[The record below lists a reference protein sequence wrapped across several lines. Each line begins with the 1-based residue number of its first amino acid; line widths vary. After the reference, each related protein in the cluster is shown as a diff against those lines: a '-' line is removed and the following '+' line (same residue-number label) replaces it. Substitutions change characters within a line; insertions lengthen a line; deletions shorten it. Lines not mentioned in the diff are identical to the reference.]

1 MNILRVMERARNK
14 KGIEAI
20 VGAVLLIVITVV
32 AAVLLYLWFTG
43 YLTGTASK
51 APQINT
57 VQQFIVTGASIS
69 SSGQVTAYVENTG
82 NVPVTIAQ
90 ANVLNSTNGAV
101 VCAAIPGG
109 SGSGAPTSPTNL
121 SPTSVSSGGSVGTV
135 TFSCSSPT
143 LKPGQSYTIQLIS
156 NSGVSAEYTTTAS

>member
-1 MNILRVMERARNK
+1 MNRR
-14 KGIEAI
+14 GIEAI

-69 SSGQVTAYVENTG
+69 SSGSVTAYVENTG
-82 NVPVTIAQ
+82 NVPVTIVQ
-90 ANVLNSTNGAV
+90 ANVLNPQNGQVLCSAAV
-101 VCAAIPGG
+101 GDTGTGYPSPA
-109 SGSGAPTSPTNL
+109 SLTSIT
-121 SPTSVSSGGSVGTV
+121 VSSSGNIGTV
-135 TFSCSSPT
+135 SFTCSST
-143 LKPGQSYTIQLIS
+143 STGTGISSGQSYTIQLIS
-156 NSGVSAEYTTTAS
+156 NNGVSAEYTTTAS

>member
-1 MNILRVMERARNK
+1 MNRR
-14 KGIEAI
+14 GIEAI

-69 SSGQVTAYVENTG
+69 HSTTTTGAYTVTAYVENTG
-82 NVPVTIAQ
+82 NVPVTIVQ
-90 ANVLNSTNGAV
+90 ANVLNPQNGQVLCSAAV
-101 VCAAIPGG
+101 GG
-109 SGSGAPTSPTNL
+109 TGNGSTSPTSL
-121 SPTSVSSGGSVGTV
+121 SLNPTTVSSSGNIGTV
-135 TFSCSSPT
+135 SFTCSSSSGISS
-143 LKPGQSYTIQLIS
+143 GQSYTIQLIS
-156 NSGVSAEYTTTAS
+156 NNGVSAEYTTTAS

>member
-1 MNILRVMERARNK
+1 MSNGKSMNRR
-14 KGIEAI
+14 GIEAI

-69 SSGQVTAYVENTG
+69 SSGSVTAYVENTG
-82 NVPVTIAQ
+82 NVPVTIVQ
-90 ANVLNSTNGAV
+90 ANVLNPQNGQV
-101 VCAAIPGG
+101 VCSAAVGG
-109 SGSGAPTSPTNL
+109 TGTGSTSSL
-121 SPTSVSSGGSVGTV
+121 GSLTSTTVSSSGNVGTV
-135 TFSCSSPT
+135 SFTCSGING
-143 LKPGQSYTIQLIS
+143 GQSYTIQLIS
-156 NSGVSAEYTTTAS
+156 NNGVSAEYTTTAS

>member
-1 MNILRVMERARNK
+1 MNRH
-14 KGIEAI
+14 GIEAI

-69 SSGQVTAYVENTG
+69 PSTTGAYTVTAYVENTG
-82 NVPVTIAQ
+82 NVPVTIVQ
-90 ANVLNSTNGAV
+90 ANVLNPQNGQVLCSAAV
-101 VCAAIPGG
+101 GG
-109 SGSGAPTSPTNL
+109 TGNGSTSPTSL
-121 SPTSVSSGGSVGTV
+121 TSTTVSSSGNVGTV
-135 TFSCSSPT
+135 SFTCGSGISS
-143 LKPGQSYTIQLIS
+143 GQSYTIQLIS
-156 NSGVSAEYTTTAS
+156 NNGVSAEYTTTAS

>member
-1 MNILRVMERARNK
+1 MNRR
-14 KGIEAI
+14 GIEAI

-69 SSGQVTAYVENTG
+69 SSTGSVTAYVENTG
-82 NVPVTIAQ
+82 NVPVTIEQ
-90 ANVLNSTNGAV
+90 ANVLNPQNGQV
-101 VCAAIPGG
+101 VCSAAVGG
-109 SGSGAPTSPTNL
+109 TGNGYPSTASLTATT
-121 SPTSVSSGGSVGTV
+121 VSSSGNIGTV
-135 TFSCSSPT
+135 SFTCSST
-143 LKPGQSYTIQLIS
+143 STGISSGQSYTIQLIS
-156 NSGVSAEYTTTAS
+156 NNGVSAEYTTTAS

>member
-1 MNILRVMERARNK
+1 MNRR
-14 KGIEAI
+14 GIEAI

-69 SSGQVTAYVENTG
+69 HSTTTTGAYTVTAYVENTG
-82 NVPVTIAQ
+82 NVPVTIVQ
-90 ANVLNSTNGAV
+90 ANVLNPQNGQV
-101 VCAAIPGG
+101 VCSAAVGDTGNG
-109 SGSGAPTSPTNL
+109 SPSSPASLVSITVSSSGNVGTVSFTC
-121 SPTSVSSGGSVGTV
+121 SPTSTGING
-135 TFSCSSPT
+135 
-143 LKPGQSYTIQLIS
+143 GQSYTIQLIS
-156 NSGVSAEYTTTAS
+156 NNGVSAEYTTTAS

>member
-1 MNILRVMERARNK
+1 MNRR
-14 KGIEAI
+14 GIEAI

-69 SSGQVTAYVENTG
+69 SGTVTAYVENTG
-82 NVPVTIAQ
+82 NVPVTIVQ
-90 ANVLNSTNGAV
+90 ANVLNPQNGQV
-101 VCAAIPGG
+101 VCSAVASGAGTGSTSSLPSFSSTTVSS
-109 SGSGAPTSPTNL
+109 SGSIGIVSFTCSP
-121 SPTSVSSGGSVGTV
+121 SPFSS
-135 TFSCSSPT
+135 
-143 LKPGQSYTIQLIS
+143 GQSYTIQLIS
-156 NSGVSAEYTTTAS
+156 NNGVSAEYTTTAS

>member
-1 MNILRVMERARNK
+1 MNRR
-14 KGIEAI
+14 GIEAI

-69 SSGQVTAYVENTG
+69 TSTTGATVTAYVENTG
-82 NVPVTIAQ
+82 NVPVTIVQ
-90 ANVLNSTNGAV
+90 ANVLNPQNGQV
-101 VCAAIPGG
+101 VCSAAVGG
-109 SGSGAPTSPTNL
+109 TGNGSPSSPSSL
-121 SPTSVSSGGSVGTV
+121 SSTTVSSLGNVTAISFNCGSNLL
-135 TFSCSSPT
+135 SS
-143 LKPGQSYTIQLIS
+143 GRSYTIQLIS
-156 NSGVSAEYTTTAS
+156 NNGVSAEYTTTAS

>member
-1 MNILRVMERARNK
+1 MNRR
-14 KGIEAI
+14 GIEAI

-69 SSGQVTAYVENTG
+69 SSTGLVTAYVENTG
-82 NVPVTIAQ
+82 NVPVTIVQ
-90 ANVLNSTNGAV
+90 ANVLNPQNGQVLCSAAV
-101 VCAAIPGG
+101 GG
-109 SGSGAPTSPTNL
+109 TGNGSTSPTSLN
-121 SPTSVSSGGSVGTV
+121 PTTVSSSGNVGTV
-135 TFSCSSPT
+135 SFTCSSSSGISS
-143 LKPGQSYTIQLIS
+143 GQSYTIQLIS
-156 NSGVSAEYTTTAS
+156 NNGVSAEYTTTAS

>member
-1 MNILRVMERARNK
+1 MNRR
-14 KGIEAI
+14 GIEAI

-69 SSGQVTAYVENTG
+69 SSGSVTAYVENTG
-82 NVPVTIAQ
+82 NVPVTIVQ
-90 ANVLNSTNGAV
+90 ANVLNPQNGQV
-101 VCAAIPGG
+101 VCSAAVGDTGNG
-109 SGSGAPTSPTNL
+109 SPSSPASLVSITVSSSGNVGTVSFTC
-121 SPTSVSSGGSVGTV
+121 SPTSTGING
-135 TFSCSSPT
+135 
-143 LKPGQSYTIQLIS
+143 GQSYTIQLIS
-156 NSGVSAEYTTTAS
+156 NNGVSAEYTTTAS

>member
-1 MNILRVMERARNK
+1 MERARNK

-57 VQQFIVTGASIS
+57 VQQFIVTGASIT
-69 SSGQVTAYVENTG
+69 SSGTVTAYVENTG
-82 NVPVTIAQ
+82 NVPVTIVQ
-90 ANVLNSTNGAV
+90 ANVLNAENGAV
-101 VCAAIPGG
+101 VCTAAVGGTGTG
-109 SGSGAPTSPTNL
+109 SGTSSPTSLTTT
-121 SPTSVSSGGSVGTV
+121 PTSVSSSGYVGTV
-135 TFSCSSPT
+135 SFTCPSSSISS
-143 LKPGQSYTIQLIS
+143 GQSYTIQLIS
-156 NSGVSAEYTTTAS
+156 NSGVSAEYTTTASQ

>member
-1 MNILRVMERARNK
+1 MNRR
-14 KGIEAI
+14 GIEAI

-69 SSGQVTAYVENTG
+69 SGSVTAYVENTG
-82 NVPVTIAQ
+82 NVPVTIVQ
-90 ANVLNSTNGAV
+90 ANVLNPQNGQVLCSAAV
-101 VCAAIPGG
+101 GDTGTGYPSPA
-109 SGSGAPTSPTNL
+109 SLTSIT
-121 SPTSVSSGGSVGTV
+121 VSSSGNIGTV
-135 TFSCSSPT
+135 SFTCSST
-143 LKPGQSYTIQLIS
+143 STGTGIISGQSYTIQLIS
-156 NSGVSAEYTTTAS
+156 NNGVSAEYTTTAS

>member
-1 MNILRVMERARNK
+1 MNRR
-14 KGIEAI
+14 GIEAI

-69 SSGQVTAYVENTG
+69 SSGSVTAYVENTG
-82 NVPVTIAQ
+82 NVPVTIVQ
-90 ANVLNSTNGAV
+90 ANVLNPQNGQV
-101 VCAAIPGG
+101 VCSAAVGG
-109 SGSGAPTSPTNL
+109 TGNGYPSTASLTATT
-121 SPTSVSSGGSVGTV
+121 VSSSGNIGTV
-135 TFSCSSPT
+135 SFTCSST
-143 LKPGQSYTIQLIS
+143 STGISSGQSYTIQLIS
-156 NSGVSAEYTTTAS
+156 NNGVSAEYTTTAS

>member
-1 MNILRVMERARNK
+1 MNRR
-14 KGIEAI
+14 GIEAI

-69 SSGQVTAYVENTG
+69 SSGSVTAYVENTG
-82 NVPVTIAQ
+82 NVPVTIVQ
-90 ANVLNSTNGAV
+90 ANVLNPQNGQV
-101 VCAAIPGG
+101 VCSAAVGDTGNG
-109 SGSGAPTSPTNL
+109 SPSSPASLTSITVSSSGNVGTVSFTC
-121 SPTSVSSGGSVGTV
+121 SPTSTGISS
-135 TFSCSSPT
+135 
-143 LKPGQSYTIQLIS
+143 GQSYTIQLIS
-156 NSGVSAEYTTTAS
+156 NNGVSAEYTTTAS

>member
-1 MNILRVMERARNK
+1 MNRR
-14 KGIEAI
+14 GIEAI

-69 SSGQVTAYVENTG
+69 PSTTGAYTVTAYVENTG
-82 NVPVTIAQ
+82 NVPVTIVQ
-90 ANVLNSTNGAV
+90 ANVLNPQNGQVLCSAAV
-101 VCAAIPGG
+101 GG
-109 SGSGAPTSPTNL
+109 TGNGSTSPTSLN
-121 SPTSVSSGGSVGTV
+121 PTTVSSSGNVGTV
-135 TFSCSSPT
+135 SFTCSSSSGISS
-143 LKPGQSYTIQLIS
+143 GQSYTIQLIS
-156 NSGVSAEYTTTAS
+156 NNGVSAEYTTTAS

>member
-1 MNILRVMERARNK
+1 MERARNK

-57 VQQFIVTGASIS
+57 VQQFIVTGASIT
-69 SSGQVTAYVENTG
+69 SSGTVTAYVENTG
-82 NVPVTIAQ
+82 NVPVTIVQ
-90 ANVLNSTNGAV
+90 ANVLNAENGAV
-101 VCAAIPGG
+101 VCTAAVGGTG
-109 SGSGAPTSPTNL
+109 SGTSSPTSL
-121 SPTSVSSGGSVGTV
+121 SATSVSSSGSVGTV
-135 TFSCSSPT
+135 SFTCPSSSISS
-143 LKPGQSYTIQLIS
+143 GQSYTIQLIS

>member
-1 MNILRVMERARNK
+1 MNRR
-14 KGIEAI
+14 GIEAI

-69 SSGQVTAYVENTG
+69 SSGSVTAYVENTG
-82 NVPVTIAQ
+82 NVPVTIVQ
-90 ANVLNSTNGAV
+90 ANVLNPQNGQV
-101 VCAAIPGG
+101 VCSAAVGG
-109 SGSGAPTSPTNL
+109 TGNGSPSSPASLVSIT
-121 SPTSVSSGGSVGTV
+121 VSSSGSVGTV
-135 TFSCSSPT
+135 SFTCGSSSGISS
-143 LKPGQSYTIQLIS
+143 GQSYTIQLIS
-156 NSGVSAEYTTTAS
+156 NNGVSAEYTTTAS

>member
-1 MNILRVMERARNK
+1 MNRR
-14 KGIEAI
+14 GIEAI

-69 SSGQVTAYVENTG
+69 PSTTGAYIVTAYVENTG
-82 NVPVTIAQ
+82 NVPVTIVQ
-90 ANVLNSTNGAV
+90 ANVLNPQNGQVLCSAAV
-101 VCAAIPGG
+101 GG
-109 SGSGAPTSPTNL
+109 TGNGSTSPTSLN
-121 SPTSVSSGGSVGTV
+121 PTTVSSSGNVGTV
-135 TFSCSSPT
+135 SFTCSSSSGISS
-143 LKPGQSYTIQLIS
+143 GQSYTIQLIS
-156 NSGVSAEYTTTAS
+156 NNGVSAEYTTTAS

>member
-1 MNILRVMERARNK
+1 MNRR
-14 KGIEAI
+14 GIEAI

-69 SSGQVTAYVENTG
+69 SSGSVTAYVENTG
-82 NVPVTIAQ
+82 NVPVTIEQ
-90 ANVLNSTNGAV
+90 ANVLNPQNGQV
-101 VCAAIPGG
+101 VCSAAVSGTDTG
-109 SGSGAPTSPTNL
+109 STSSLGSLTST
-121 SPTSVSSGGSVGTV
+121 TVSSSGNVGTV
-135 TFSCSSPT
+135 SFTCSGISS
-143 LKPGQSYTIQLIS
+143 GRSYTIQLIS
-156 NSGVSAEYTTTAS
+156 NNGVSAEYTTTAS

>member
-1 MNILRVMERARNK
+1 MNRR
-14 KGIEAI
+14 GIEAI

-69 SSGQVTAYVENTG
+69 SSGSVTAYVENTG
-82 NVPVTIAQ
+82 NVPVTIVQ
-90 ANVLNSTNGAV
+90 ANVLNPQNGQV
-101 VCAAIPGG
+101 VCSAAATAVGG
-109 SGSGAPTSPTNL
+109 TSTVGSTSSL
-121 SPTSVSSGGSVGTV
+121 ASLTSTTVSSSGNVGTV
-135 TFSCSSPT
+135 SFTCSGISS
-143 LKPGQSYTIQLIS
+143 GQSYTIQLIS
-156 NSGVSAEYTTTAS
+156 NNGVSAEYTTTAS

>member
-1 MNILRVMERARNK
+1 MNRR
-14 KGIEAI
+14 GIEAI

-69 SSGQVTAYVENTG
+69 SGTVTAYVENTG
-82 NVPVTIAQ
+82 NVPVTIVQ
-90 ANVLNSTNGAV
+90 ANVLNPQNGQVLCSAAV
-101 VCAAIPGG
+101 GDTGTGYPSPA
-109 SGSGAPTSPTNL
+109 SLTSIT
-121 SPTSVSSGGSVGTV
+121 VSSSGNIGTV
-135 TFSCSSPT
+135 SFTCSST
-143 LKPGQSYTIQLIS
+143 STGTGIISGQSYTIQLIS
-156 NSGVSAEYTTTAS
+156 NNGVSAEYTTTAS

>member
-1 MNILRVMERARNK
+1 MNRR
-14 KGIEAI
+14 GIEAI

-69 SSGQVTAYVENTG
+69 SSGSVTAYVENTG
-82 NVPVTIAQ
+82 NVPVTIVQ
-90 ANVLNSTNGAV
+90 ANVLNPQNGQV
-101 VCAAIPGG
+101 VCSAAVGG
-109 SGSGAPTSPTNL
+109 TGNGSPSS
-121 SPTSVSSGGSVGTV
+121 SPTSLTNETVSSSGNVGTV
-135 TFSCSSPT
+135 SFTCSSGTFSS
-143 LKPGQSYTIQLIS
+143 GQSYTIQLIS
-156 NSGVSAEYTTTAS
+156 NNGVSAEYTTTAS